1 MELSFKL
8 WRGCKLAMRH
18 FIDKLMKDSSK
29 KLPALR
35 GLPVDSEPYT
45 KAFESGVIL
54 EMNLEAERQAR
65 EKLIQ
70 IYGQPVKLDRE
81 SGEPSSQIFP
91 IPPQTFLRKAQEG
104 EEASGL
110 EVGIILAASY
120 FLASNAEIEELS
132 LKGASLVMSHL
143 LSLGLSAIESIYVE
157 EDFLYIGLKER
168 GFEKEFTKRIEC
180 EVSEG
185 LLRFSTLPL
194 VYLYGEKGASILGTA
209 LASILLPISNSEPH
223 LISSSFSSWATL
235 NGIKGVV

>member
-1 MELSFKL
+1 
-8 WRGCKLAMRH
+8 MRH
-18 FIDKLMKDSSK
+18 FIDKLMKDSPK

-110 EVGIILAASY
+110 EVGIILEASY

-180 EVSEG
+180 EASEG
-185 LLRFSTLPL
+185 LPL